1 MISLFDMKRFLVV
14 LALVLSSASVSAVTF
29 RVEDIRLEGLQR
41 VSASPVFA
49 ALPVSVGEEVDNED
63 VREIIRSLFETG
75 FFTNVQVARDGNV
88 LIIILQ
94 ERPAIKSVELEGNKA
109 IKDDQLTEVLTDNDI
124 AEGEILQRHTLQ
136 QITRELERQYVG
148 RSRYGATVETKIE
161 ELPNNMVDL
170 TIEIDEGKS
179 ASIKHINI
187 VGNTVFTEEELLDA
201 FELKESVW
209 WKILS
214 SADNYVKEKLSG
226 DIETLES
233 FYLDRGYLDFK
244 VLSSQVSV
252 SPDMESV
259 FITLNIHEGDIY
271 TVNSVDLAGDPI
283 LPEERLKKLVL
294 LRSGDRFSQQLMTAT
309 SEYITSLLGNSG
321 YTNAAVEGIPEKN
334 EEANT
339 VDLTF
344 FVDPGQRVY
353 VRRVDFRGNTKTSDE
368 VLRRELRQI
377 EGASASNSL
386 IEQSKVRM
394 ERLGYFKGVTV
405 EKKDVPGT
413 ADMIDVEY
421 TVEEQPSGSITASVG
436 YAETYGLTLGINVQQ
451 SNWLGTGK
459 QVSFGINKNRFQ
471 TLYSYSYNDP
481 YFTPDGVSRGFN
493 LFYRTRDFSRINSF
507 EYTADT
513 YGGMVNFG
521 YPISE
526 ISRVGAGFGFNHQEI
541 DTGAFASKEILTSP
555 TLQQGRGAN
564 YITQSDYERYILGG
578 VQSEFILP
586 TYLITDDMLV
596 DTEAGFLN
604 KYGTKYD
611 SGMVNF
617 NWSRIT
623 LNRGVLA
630 TRGTS
635 QRLGLEA
642 TIPGSDLEYY
652 KITYDA
658 QAFKPLVGDFTLR
671 FKTTLGYGDGY
682 GEMDELPFFE
692 NFYAGGF
699 GSVRGFR
706 RSSLGPKGTRPEQYF
721 LGDNATGR
729 TYSGWQDYNRNG
741 VREEIAW
748 VDVNEN
754 GQQDEGEFVN
764 EYMGLGSTYVLC
776 EDPTSLRLNPLSQ
789 ASFKNCRQG
798 ELLTTTGYTQDVFGG
813 NIMVQF
819 STELILPI
827 PFIEDTRTMQ
837 LALFVDAGNV
847 FSSSCGA
854 QQINCSDLDFSR
866 LSSSAGIGFTWISGF
881 GPMTFSYSKVLNENP
896 GDRREAFQ
904 FTMGAGF

>member
-1 MISLFDMKRFLVV
+1 MNSLFDMKRFLAV
-14 LALVLSSASVSAVTF
+14 LALVLSSASAFAVTF

-49 ALPVSVGEEVDNED
+49 AMPVSVGEEIDSED
-63 VREIIRSLFETG
+63 VREIIRSLFATG

-88 LIIILQ
+88 LVVILQ

-109 IKDDQLTEVLTDNDI
+109 IKDEQLTEVLTDNDI

-161 ELPNNMVDL
+161 ELPNNMVGL

-187 VGNTVFTEEELLDA
+187 VGNTVFTDEELLDA

-209 WKILS
+209 WKFFS
-214 SADNYVKEKLSG
+214 SADNYVKETLTG

-233 FYLDRGYLDFK
+233 FYLDRGYLDFQ

-252 SPDMESV
+252 SPDKESV
-259 FITLNIHEGDIY
+259 FITLNIQEGDIY
-271 TVNSVDLAGDPI
+271 TIKSVDLAGDPI
-283 LPEERLKKLVL
+283 LPEERLKGLVL
-294 LRSGDRFSQQLMTAT
+294 LRPGDRFSQRLMTDT
-309 SEYITSLLGNSG
+309 SEYITSLLGNAG
-321 YTNAAVEGIPEKN
+321 YTNASVEGIPEKN
-334 EEANT
+334 EEENT

-344 FVDPGQRVY
+344 FIDPGSRVY
-353 VRRVDFRGNTKTSDE
+353 VRRVEFRGNTKTSDE

-377 EGASASNSL
+377 EGASASNAL
-386 IEQSKVRM
+386 IEQSKIRM
-394 ERLGYFKGVTV
+394 ERLGYFKEVTV

-413 ADMIDVEY
+413 ADMVDVEY
-421 TVEEQPSGSITASVG
+421 TVEEQPSGSITASIG
-436 YAETYGLTLGINVQQ
+436 YAETYGLTLGVNVQQ

-493 LFYRTRDFSRINSF
+493 LFYRTRDFSTINSF
-507 EYTADT
+507 EYTADA

-521 YPISE
+521 YPVSE

-541 DTGAFASKEILTSP
+541 DTGAYASKEILTSP
-555 TLQQGRGAN
+555 TLGVGMN
-564 YITQSDYERYILGG
+564 YITQSDFERYILSG
-578 VQSEFILP
+578 VDSEFLLP
-586 TYLITDDMLV
+586 TYLVTEDELV
-596 DTEAGFLN
+596 ETEPGFLN

-635 QRLGLEA
+635 QRLSVEA

-652 KITYDA
+652 KVTYDA

-682 GEMDELPFFE
+682 GEMDQLPFFE

-706 RSSLGPKGTRPEQYF
+706 RSSLGPKGTRPEQYYTR
-721 LGDNATGR
+721 DNAVGAI
-729 TYSGWQDYNRNG
+729 YSGWQDYNRDG
-741 VREEIAW
+741 ARSTRAW
-748 VDVNEN
+748 VDINEN

-764 EYMGLGSTYVLC
+764 EYVGYGNTYVLC
-776 EDPTSLRLNPLSQ
+776 EDPTSLRLNPPSQ
-789 ASFKNCRQG
+789 SSYRNCREG
-798 ELLTTTGYTQDVFGG
+798 KLMTTTGYTQDVFGG
-813 NIMVQF
+813 NILMEF

-827 PFIEDTRTMQ
+827 PFIEDTRSMQ

-847 FSSSCGA
+847 FSSDCGA
-854 QQINCSDLDFSR
+854 EQRNCSDIDLDR